1 MADSIDRGEKTGI
14 SLAGLVARRS
24 SAVWAL
30 LTLLLTLVSIAAF
43 SMACGGDDPTATP
56 APTVAPTSAPTVAS
70 PPPPA
75 PTPTP
80 APMPEPEPMNEDD
93 ALTRAYVEK
102 AIAYYEANGLEA
114 TVAYYNSPESFEGER
129 LLMMAEPVEAGG
141 TLVTVLTWP
150 LQLAVVGAT
159 APITELPFITEEGL
173 WSDGQSLTNPVTGQ
187 REPARVFSIL
197 HDGLVFTSAHFVLR
211 ENVEDATK
219 SYVNKAI
226 DLYDSEG
233 LDAVISRYNSRDS
246 MEGQFYLF
254 LVGADD
260 NYLAHPIFPH
270 LIGTD
275 LKNVEGSDG
284 QELGKE
290 IAQATGEGI
299 WVEYRWPN
307 PVSNRE
313 EPKVTWAIRHDGLIF
328 ASGYYTGEA
337 DTGPPPWHGVD
348 LEQYTIGYVNRAI
361 ERYETDG
368 LESLKAYYNSVGSF
382 EGEWYLFATDEND
395 IYIVHPLVP
404 HLIGTDIKDVVG
416 KDLEGNDYELGKAI
430 AEATTEGIWVDYMWL
445 HPAILKDAP
454 KSAYAV
460 RHNGMIFASGY
471 YPVTDDPEGYTQE
484 YVRKAI
490 ERYEKDGLEATVAHY
505 NSEASIEGQWYLVIT
520 DEDGIFL
527 THPILPHLIG
537 VTAPTVPGYLAA
549 IDAGEWHEAPWGLS
563 SRATGEVTR
572 RAWGQKHEDLYFWS
586 GYFVER

>member
-1 MADSIDRGEKTGI
+1 
-14 SLAGLVARRS
+14 
-24 SAVWAL
+24 
-30 LTLLLTLVSIAAF
+30 
-43 SMACGGDDPTATP
+43 
-56 APTVAPTSAPTVAS
+56 
-70 PPPPA
+70 
-75 PTPTP
+75 
-80 APMPEPEPMNEDD
+80 MNEDD

-114 TVAYYNSPESFEGER
+114 TVAHYNSPESFEGER

-337 DTGPPPWHGVD
+337 DTGPPPWQGADPKEYTVD
-348 LEQYTIGYVNRAI
+348 YVNRAI
-361 ERYETDG
+361 ERYENDG
-368 LESLKAYYNSVGSF
+368 LEATIAYYNSVAGF

-395 IYIVHPLVP
+395 TYIIHPLVP
-404 HLIGTDIKDVVG
+404 HLIGTDINDVTG

-430 AEATTEGIWVDYMWL
+430 AGATEAGIWVDYMWL
-445 HPAILKDAP
+445 HPAILRDAP

-460 RHNGMIFASGY
+460 RHDGMIFASGY
-471 YPVTDDPEGYTQE
+471 YPATDDPEGYTQE

-490 ERYEKDGLEATVAHY
+490 ERYDRDGLEATVAYY
-505 NSEASIEGQWYLVIT
+505 NSDASIDGQWYLIIA

-527 THPILPHLIG
+527 THPILPHLVG
-537 VTAPTVPGYLAA
+537 ATAPAIPGYLAA

-563 SRATGEVTR
+563 ARAAGEVTR
-572 RAWGQKHEDLYFWS
+572 RAWGLKHDGLYFWS
-586 GYFVER
+586 GYFVED